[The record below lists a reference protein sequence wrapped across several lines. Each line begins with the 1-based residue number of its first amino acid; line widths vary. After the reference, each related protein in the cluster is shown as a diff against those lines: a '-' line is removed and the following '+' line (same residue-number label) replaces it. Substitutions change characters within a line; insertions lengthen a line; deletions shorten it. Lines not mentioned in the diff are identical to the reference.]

1 MEDNEY
7 MTDEEFL
14 KFYNH
19 RFIDPYQIYYDR
31 ETGNIIAITNEPLDN
46 GYPNVK
52 IDFEKIERFLNGKDN
67 FIFYRVEF
75 DEEDAIK
82 FVNKKESPIAFKSNI
97 IEYVRVIEDNT
108 AILQVTWHTDK
119 WAFTVNKEFLN
130 NPRSKS
136 LNSKINFFVTKE
148 DNINFLIR
156 SIEIKIKDLV
166 TTESVDIPFTTVE
179 ESNITEIAM
188 FTLPFFES
196 YGMTI
201 NYGKN

>member
-1 MEDNEY
+1 MEDEYMPSNEY
-7 MTDEEFL
+7 AE
-14 KFYNH
+14 FYN
-19 RFIDPYQIYYDR
+19 RTFVDQYRIYYDK
-31 ETGNIIAITNEPLDN
+31 ENGDIFSITNELSDVP
-46 GYPNVK
+46 YETVEVE
-52 IDFEKIERFLNGKDN
+52 FSTVERFLTGKDN
-67 FIFYRVEF
+67 FIFFRLEF

-82 FVNKKESPIAFKSNI
+82 FVNKKESPVVFKSNI
-97 IEYVRVIEDNT
+97 VEYIRVVEDNT
-108 AILQVTWHTDK
+108 AMLQVTWYPDR
-119 WAFTVNKEFLN
+119 WSFIINKDFLN
-130 NPRSKS
+130 NTRSKS

-166 TTESVDIPFTTVE
+166 NPESFDVAFTTDE

-201 NYGKN
+201 NYGTD

>member
-1 MEDNEY
+1 MKDEY
-7 MTDEEFL
+7 MPNDEYA
-14 KFYNH
+14 KFYN
-19 RFIDPYQIYYDR
+19 RSFIDQYRIYYDKD
-31 ETGNIIAITNEPLDN
+31 TGDIVSITNELSSLP
-46 GYPNVK
+46 YETVEV
-52 IDFEKIERFLNGKDN
+52 DFSTVERFLIGKDN
-67 FIFYRVEF
+67 FIFFRLEF

-82 FVNKKESPIAFKSNI
+82 FVNKKESPVVFKSNI
-97 IEYVRVIEDNT
+97 VEYIRIVEDNT
-108 AILQVTWHTDK
+108 AILQVTWHTNK
-119 WAFTVNKEFLN
+119 WVFTINKDFLN

-136 LNSKINFFVTKE
+136 LNSKINFFVIKE
-148 DNINFLIR
+148 NNINFLIR

-166 TTESVDIPFTTVE
+166 TTESVVVEFTTLE

>member
-1 MEDNEY
+1 MKDEY
-7 MTDEEFL
+7 MPNDEYA
-14 KFYNH
+14 KFYN
-19 RFIDPYQIYYDR
+19 RSFIDQYRIYYDKD
-31 ETGNIIAITNEPLDN
+31 TGDIVSITNELSSLP
-46 GYPNVK
+46 YETVEV
-52 IDFEKIERFLNGKDN
+52 DFSTVERFLIGKDN
-67 FIFYRVEF
+67 FIFFRLEF

-82 FVNKKESPIAFKSNI
+82 FVNKKESPVVFKSNI
-97 IEYVRVIEDNT
+97 VEYIRVVEDNT
-108 AILQVTWHTDK
+108 AILQVTWHTNK
-119 WAFTVNKEFLN
+119 WVFTINKDFLN

-136 LNSKINFFVTKE
+136 LNSKINFFVIKE
-148 DNINFLIR
+148 NNINFLIR

-166 TTESVDIPFTTVE
+166 TTESVVVEFTTLE